1 MLCMTVMNHVNAC
14 PCPRTIR
21 TIRPVVDQPDGSGL
35 LGLPARLVTLGPLA
49 RGARGSNGSSL
60 MTPRSRGHPLRRHAR
75 AHQMPPVFFVVV
87 ERTSGFLERFE
98 IATARALAAEKRLK
112 NRPSGQ
118 QMIADHPIDHDSD
131 PAAVGHL
138 EHEVLRR

>member
-87 ERTSGFLERFE
+87 ERTSRFLERVE
-98 IATARALAAEKRLK
+98 IATARTLAAEKRLWEC
-112 NRPSGQ
+112 PSGQ
-118 QMIADHPIDHDSD
+118 QVMGCHTTRECSD
-131 PAAVGHL
+131 L
-138 EHEVLRR
+138 